1 MSELTLGIV
10 DQSPIRE
17 GGTAMQA
24 LEETIMLAQAS
35 EKFGYHRYWVAEHH
49 NSGGYA
55 GTAPEIIIGQIA
67 SKTNHIMVG
76 SGGVML
82 SHYSA
87 LKVAE
92 TFRILQSFYPE
103 RIELGIGRAPGSD
116 QDTAR
121 ALSYPKAMMN
131 IQEFPQQ
138 ITDLIGFLSGT
149 LPDEH
154 LFSHIKSQAGPP
166 PSSIPGIWLLG
177 SSDYSARLAAVLG
190 LPFSFADFFGSTAG
204 HGPLV
209 ADLYRQSFQPSGY
222 LQEPKFNV
230 ALQVVC
236 ADTAEK
242 AEFIASSRNISRIN
256 SLKGIR
262 GPMISP
268 EDASSIKL
276 GPFELEH
283 LEHVNKR
290 SIQGG
295 PNTVK
300 QQILE
305 AARTYQT
312 NDVSIVTN
320 CYYFEDRVRSFEL
333 IAKAFDLP

>member
-1 MSELTLGIV
+1 MSELTFGIV

-17 GGTAMQA
+17 GGTVRQA
-24 LEETIMLAQAS
+24 LEETVMLAQAS

-116 QDTAR
+116 QDTAK

-138 ITDLIGFLSGT
+138 VADLIGFLSGT

-166 PSSIPGIWLLG
+166 PSSIPGVWLLG

-242 AEFIASSRNISRIN
+242 AEFVASSRNISRIN
-256 SLKGIR
+256 SLRGIR

-283 LEHVNKR
+283 LEHVNR
-290 SIQGG
+290 HSIQGD
-295 PNTVK
+295 PSTVRE
-300 QQILE
+300 QILE

>member
-1 MSELTLGIV
+1 MSKLTFGIV

-17 GGTAMQA
+17 GGTVKQA
-24 LEETIMLAQAS
+24 LEETIMLAQSA

-67 SKTNHIMVG
+67 SKTSHIMVG

-87 LKVAE
+87 MKVAE
-92 TFRILQSFYPE
+92 TFGILQAFFPE

-138 ITDLIGFLSGT
+138 VSDLIGFLSGT

-154 LFSHIKSQAGPP
+154 IFSHIKSQAGDPP
-166 PSSIPGIWLLG
+166 ASIPGIWLLG
-177 SSDYSARLAAVLG
+177 SSDYSARLAAMLG

-209 ADLYRQSFQPSGY
+209 ADLYRQSFKPSAY

-236 ADTAEK
+236 ADTVEK
-242 AEFIASSRNISRIN
+242 ADFVASSRNISRIN
-256 SLKGIR
+256 SLRGIR

-276 GPFELEH
+276 GAFELEH
-283 LEHVNKR
+283 LEHVNRR
-290 SIQGG
+290 SIQGD
-295 PNTVK
+295 PSTVK
-300 QQILE
+300 QQIIE

-333 IAKAFDLP
+333 VAKIFGLY

>member
-1 MSELTLGIV
+1 MSKLTFGIV

-17 GGTAMQA
+17 GGTVKQA
-24 LEETIMLAQAS
+24 LEETIMLAQSA

-67 SKTNHIMVG
+67 SKTSHIMVG

-87 LKVAE
+87 MKVAE
-92 TFRILQSFYPE
+92 TFGILQAFFPE

-138 ITDLIGFLSGT
+138 VSDLIGFLSGT

-154 LFSHIKSQAGPP
+154 IFSHIKSQAGDPP
-166 PSSIPGIWLLG
+166 ASIPGIWLLG
-177 SSDYSARLAAVLG
+177 SSDYSARLAAMLG

-209 ADLYRQSFQPSGY
+209 ADLYRKSFKPSGY

-236 ADTAEK
+236 ADTQEK
-242 AEFIASSRNISRIN
+242 ADFVASSRNISRIN
-256 SLKGIR
+256 SLRGIR

-283 LEHVNKR
+283 LEHVNRR
-290 SIQGG
+290 SIQGD
-295 PNTVK
+295 PSTVK
-300 QQILE
+300 QQIIE

-333 IAKAFDLP
+333 VAKIFGLH

>member
-1 MSELTLGIV
+1 MSKLTFGIV

-17 GGTAMQA
+17 GGTVKQA
-24 LEETIMLAQAS
+24 LEETIMLAQSA

-67 SKTNHIMVG
+67 SKTSHIMVG

-92 TFRILQSFYPE
+92 TFGILQSLFPE

-138 ITDLIGFLSGT
+138 VSDLIGFLSGT

-154 LFSHIKSQAGPP
+154 IFSHIESQAGDPP
-166 PSSIPGIWLLG
+166 ASIPGIWLLG
-177 SSDYSARLAAVLG
+177 SSDYSARLAAMLG

-209 ADLYRQSFQPSGY
+209 ADPYRQSFKPSAY

-236 ADTAEK
+236 ADTVEK
-242 AEFIASSRNISRIN
+242 ADFVASSRNISRIN
-256 SLKGIR
+256 SLRGIR

-276 GPFELEH
+276 GAFELEH
-283 LEHVNKR
+283 LEHVNRR
-290 SIQGG
+290 SIQGD
-295 PNTVK
+295 PSTVK
-300 QQILE
+300 QQIIE

-333 IAKAFDLP
+333 VAKIFGLY

>member
-1 MSELTLGIV
+1 MTVLSVLDL
-10 DQSPIRE
+10 SPIVE
-17 GGTAMQA
+17 GGDVSLA
-24 LEETIMLAQAS
+24 LANTLDLARHT
-35 EKFGYHRYWVAEHH
+35 EKLGYHRYWVAEHH

-67 SKTNHIMVG
+67 SKTSHIMVG

-87 LKVAE
+87 MKVAE
-92 TFRILQSFYPE
+92 TFGILQAFFPE

-138 ITDLIGFLSGT
+138 VSDLIGFLSGT

-154 LFSHIKSQAGPP
+154 IFSHIKSQAGGPP
-166 PSSIPGIWLLG
+166 ASIPGIWLLG
-177 SSDYSARLAAVLG
+177 SSDYSARLAAMLG

-209 ADLYRQSFQPSGY
+209 ADLYRQSFKPSAY

-236 ADTAEK
+236 ADTVEK
-242 AEFIASSRNISRIN
+242 ADFVASSRNISRIN
-256 SLKGIR
+256 SLRGIR

-276 GPFELEH
+276 GTFELEH
-283 LEHVNKR
+283 LEHVNRR
-290 SIQGG
+290 SIQGD
-295 PNTVK
+295 PSTVK
-300 QQILE
+300 QQIIE

-320 CYYFEDRVRSFEL
+320 CYYFEDRVRSFDL
-333 IAKAFDLP
+333 VAKIFDLY